1 MTITIRPVT
10 GLPEIRPGDDL
21 ASMLAVALGPLAPK
35 NGDVLVVTQ
44 KIVSKAEGAFRP
56 AADEAAYRQIVEEEA
71 KAILRRRGPLA
82 ITLTKHGFIC
92 ANSGVDRSNVE
103 GEQVVLLPADPDRS
117 AHRIRIRVE
126 RELGVSLAVII
137 TDTFG
142 RAWRRGL
149 VDVAIGVSG
158 MLPILDLRGSV
169 DMHGRVLE
177 VTEVAIADE
186 IAAAAEL
193 VTGKASGVPAALVSG
208 YSYPAGEGRAT
219 DLIRPPAED
228 MFR

>member
-10 GLPEIRPGDDL
+10 GLPEIRAGDDL
-21 ASMLAVALGPLAPK
+21 ASMLAVALGPMAPA

-158 MLPILDLRGSV
+158 MLPILDLRGSL

>member
-1 MTITIRPVT
+1 MTITIRPVS
-10 GLPEIRPGDDL
+10 GLPEIRAGDDL
-21 ASMLAVALGPLAPK
+21 AAMLTVALGPMDPES
-35 NGDVLVVTQ
+35 GDVLVVTQ
-44 KIVSKAEGAFRP
+44 KVVSKAEGAFRP
-56 AADEAAYRQIVEEEA
+56 AADEASYRQIVEQEA
-71 KAILRRRGPLA
+71 EAILRRRGPLT

-117 AHRIRIRVE
+117 ARRIRIRIE

-158 MLPILDLRGSV
+158 MLPILDLRGSA

-208 YSYPAGEGRAT
+208 YAYPAGDGRAT
-219 DLIRPPAED
+219 DLIRPPSED

>member
-10 GLPEIRPGDDL
+10 GLPEIRAGDDL
-21 ASMLAVALGPLAPK
+21 ASMLAVALVPLAPE

-126 RELGVSLAVII
+126 RGLGVSLAVII

>member
-1 MTITIRPVT
+1 LTITIRPLA
-10 GLPEIRPGDDL
+10 GIPEINAGDDL
-21 ASMLAVALGPLAPK
+21 AGMLSAALRPLAPTD
-35 NGDVLVVTQ
+35 GDVLVVTQ
-44 KIVSKAEGAFRP
+44 KVVSKAEGATRP

-71 KAILRRRGPLA
+71 EAVLRRRGPLV
-82 ITLTKHGFIC
+82 ITVTKHGFVC
-92 ANSGVDRSNVE
+92 ANAGVDRSNVD
-103 GEQVVLLPADPDRS
+103 GAQVVLLPKDPDRS
-117 AHRIRIRVE
+117 AHRIRLRLE
-126 RELGVSLAVII
+126 RDLGVSIAVII

-158 MLPILDLRGSV
+158 MLPVLDLRGST
-169 DMHGRVLE
+169 DMHGRILE

-193 VTGKASGVPAALVSG
+193 VTGKASGIPAALVSG
-208 YSYPAGEGRAT
+208 YSYPPGDGRAT
-219 DLIRPPAED
+219 DLIRPPVED

>member
-1 MTITIRPVT
+1 LTITIRPVN
-10 GLPEIRPGDDL
+10 GLPEIRAGDDL
-21 ASMLAVALGPLAPK
+21 ASLLTVALGPMTPE

-44 KIVSKAEGAFRP
+44 KVVSKAEGALRP

-71 KAILRRRGPLA
+71 EAILRRRGPLA
-82 ITLTKHGFIC
+82 ITLTKHGFVC

-117 AHRIRIRVE
+117 AHRIRIRIE

-177 VTEVAIADE
+177 VTEMAIADE

>member
-1 MTITIRPVT
+1 LTITIRPVS
-10 GLPEIRPGDDL
+10 GLPEIRAGDDL
-21 ASMLAVALGPLAPK
+21 AAMLTVALGPMAPE
-35 NGDVLVVTQ
+35 NGDVLVITQ
-44 KIVSKAEGAFRP
+44 KVVSKAEGAFRP
-56 AADEAAYRQIVEEEA
+56 AADEATYRQIVEQEA
-71 KAILRRRGPLA
+71 EAILRRRGPLT

-117 AHRIRIRVE
+117 ARRIRIRIE

-158 MLPILDLRGSV
+158 MLPILDLRGSA

-208 YSYPAGEGRAT
+208 YSYPAGDGRAT
-219 DLIRPPAED
+219 DLIRPPSED

>member
-1 MTITIRPVT
+1 MTITIRPVN
-10 GLPEIRPGDDL
+10 GLPEIRAGDDL
-21 ASMLAVALGPLAPK
+21 ASLLTVALGPMTPE

-44 KIVSKAEGAFRP
+44 KVVSKAEGALRP

-71 KAILRRRGPLA
+71 EAILRRRGPLA
-82 ITLTKHGFIC
+82 ITLTKHGFVC

-117 AHRIRIRVE
+117 AHRIRIRIE

-177 VTEVAIADE
+177 VTEMAIADE

>member
-1 MTITIRPVT
+1 MTITIRPVN
-10 GLPEIRPGDDL
+10 GLPEIRAGDDL
-21 ASMLAVALGPLAPK
+21 ASLLTVALGPMTPE

-44 KIVSKAEGAFRP
+44 KVVSKAEGALRP
-56 AADEAAYRQIVEEEA
+56 AADEAAYRQIVEDEA
-71 KAILRRRGPLA
+71 EAILRRRGPLA
-82 ITLTKHGFIC
+82 ITLTKHGFVC

-117 AHRIRIRVE
+117 AHRIRIRIE

-177 VTEVAIADE
+177 VTEMAIADE

>member
-10 GLPEIRPGDDL
+10 GLPEIRAGDDL
-21 ASMLAVALGPLAPK
+21 ASMLAVALEPLAPK

-126 RELGVSLAVII
+126 RGLGVSLAVII

>member
-1 MTITIRPVT
+1 MTITIRPLT
-10 GLPEIRPGDDL
+10 GIPEINAGDDL
-21 ASMLAVALGPLAPK
+21 AGMLAAALHSLSPTD
-35 NGDVLVVTQ
+35 GDVLVVTQ
-44 KIVSKAEGAFRP
+44 KVVSKAEGATRP

-71 KAILRRRGPLA
+71 EAVLRRRGPLV
-82 ITLTKHGFIC
+82 ITVTKHGFVC
-92 ANSGVDRSNVE
+92 ANAGVDRSNVD
-103 GEQVVLLPADPDRS
+103 GARVVLLPDDPDRS
-117 AHRIRIRVE
+117 AHRIRLRIE
-126 RELGVSLAVII
+126 RELGVSIAVII

-158 MLPILDLRGSV
+158 MLPVLDLRGST
-169 DMHGRVLE
+169 DMHGRILE

-193 VTGKASGVPAALVSG
+193 VTGKARGIPAALVSG
-208 YSYPAGEGRAT
+208 YAYPPGEGRAT
-219 DLIRPPAED
+219 DLIRAPAED

>member
-10 GLPEIRPGDDL
+10 GLPEIRAGDDL

>member
-1 MTITIRPVT
+1 MTVTIRPLT
-10 GLPEIRPGDDL
+10 GIPEINAGDDL
-21 ASMLAVALGPLAPK
+21 AGMLSAALRPLAPTD
-35 NGDVLVVTQ
+35 GDVLVVTQ
-44 KIVSKAEGAFRP
+44 KVVSKAEGATRP

-71 KAILRRRGPLA
+71 EAVLRRRGPLL
-82 ITLTKHGFIC
+82 ITVTKHGFVC
-92 ANSGVDRSNVE
+92 ANAGVDRSNVD
-103 GEQVVLLPADPDRS
+103 GAQVVLLPNDPDRS
-117 AHRIRIRVE
+117 AHRIRLRLE
-126 RELGVSLAVII
+126 RDLGVTMAVII

-158 MLPILDLRGSV
+158 MLPVLDLRGSA
-169 DMHGRVLE
+169 DMHGRILE

-186 IAAAAEL
+186 IAGAAEL
-193 VTGKASGVPAALVSG
+193 VTGKARGIPAALVSG
-208 YSYPAGEGRAT
+208 YSYPLGDGRAT

>member
-10 GLPEIRPGDDL
+10 GLPEIRAGDDL
-21 ASMLAVALGPLAPK
+21 ASMLTAALGPMGPE

-44 KIVSKAEGAFRP
+44 KIVSKAEGAFLP
-56 AADEAAYRQIVEEEA
+56 AADEAAYRRIVEEEA
-71 KAILRRRGPLA
+71 KAILRRRGPLV

-117 AHRIRIRVE
+117 AHRIRIRIE

-193 VTGKASGVPAALVSG
+193 VTGKASGVPAALING
-208 YSYPAGEGRAT
+208 YSYPAGEGRAS

>member
-1 MTITIRPVT
+1 LTVTIRPLT
-10 GLPEIRPGDDL
+10 GIPEINAGDDL
-21 ASMLAVALGPLAPK
+21 AGMLSGALRPMAPTD
-35 NGDVLVVTQ
+35 GDVLVVTQ
-44 KIVSKAEGAFRP
+44 KVVSKSEGATRP

-71 KAILRRRGPLA
+71 EAVLRRRGPLV
-82 ITLTKHGFIC
+82 ITVTKHGFVC
-92 ANSGVDRSNVE
+92 ANAGVDRSNVD
-103 GEQVVLLPADPDRS
+103 GAQVVLLPNDPDRS
-117 AHRIRIRVE
+117 AHRIRLRLE
-126 RELGVSLAVII
+126 RDLGVTMAVII

-158 MLPILDLRGSV
+158 MLPVLDLRGST
-169 DMHGRVLE
+169 DMHGRILE

-193 VTGKASGVPAALVSG
+193 VTGKATGIPAALVSG
-208 YSYPAGEGRAT
+208 YSYPAGDGRAT

>member
-1 MTITIRPVT
+1 MTITIRPVN
-10 GLPEIRPGDDL
+10 GLPEIRAGDDL
-21 ASMLAVALGPLAPK
+21 ASMLTVALEPMAPEI
-35 NGDVLVVTQ
+35 GDVLVVTQ
-44 KIVSKAEGAFRP
+44 KIVSKAEGAVRP

-71 KAILRRRGPLA
+71 EAILRRRGPLA
-82 ITLTKHGFIC
+82 ITLTKHGYVC
-92 ANSGVDRSNVE
+92 ANAGVDRSNVE

-117 AHRIRIRVE
+117 AHRIRIRIE

-169 DMHGRVLE
+169 DMHGRLLE
-177 VTEVAIADE
+177 VTEMAVADE

>member
-10 GLPEIRPGDDL
+10 GLPEIRAGDDL
-21 ASMLAVALGPLAPK
+21 ASMLAEALGPLAPK

-126 RELGVSLAVII
+126 RGLGVSLAVII

>member
-10 GLPEIRPGDDL
+10 GLPEIRAGDDL
-21 ASMLAVALGPLAPK
+21 ASMLAVALVPLTPK

-126 RELGVSLAVII
+126 RGLGVSLAVII

>member
-10 GLPEIRPGDDL
+10 GLPEIRAGDDL
-21 ASMLAVALGPLAPK
+21 ASMLAVALVPLAPK

-126 RELGVSLAVII
+126 RGLGVSLAVII

>member
-1 MTITIRPVT
+1 LTVTIRPLT
-10 GLPEIRPGDDL
+10 GIPEIIAGDDL
-21 ASMLAVALGPLAPK
+21 AGMLSEALSPMAPTD
-35 NGDVLVVTQ
+35 GDILVVTQ
-44 KIVSKAEGAFRP
+44 KVVSKAEGATRP

-71 KAILRRRGPLA
+71 EAVLRRRGPLV
-82 ITLTKHGFIC
+82 ITVTKHGFVC
-92 ANSGVDRSNVE
+92 ANAGVDRSNVD
-103 GEQVVLLPADPDRS
+103 GAQVVLLPNDPDRS
-117 AHRIRIRVE
+117 AHRIRLRLE
-126 RELGVSLAVII
+126 RDLGVTMAVII

-158 MLPILDLRGSV
+158 MLPVLDLRGST
-169 DMHGRVLE
+169 DMHGRILE

-193 VTGKASGVPAALVSG
+193 VTGKARGIPAALVSG
-208 YSYPAGEGRAT
+208 YSYPPGDGRAT

>member
-10 GLPEIRPGDDL
+10 GLPEIRAGDDL
-21 ASMLAVALGPLAPK
+21 ASMLAVALVPLAPK
-35 NGDVLVVTQ
+35 SGDVLVVTQ

-126 RELGVSLAVII
+126 RGLGVSLAVII

>member
-219 DLIRPPAED
+219 DLVRPPAED

>member
-1 MTITIRPVT
+1 MTITIRPVN
-10 GLPEIRPGDDL
+10 GLPEIRAGDDL
-21 ASMLAVALGPLAPK
+21 ASMLTVALELMAPE

-44 KIVSKAEGAFRP
+44 KIVSKAEGAVRP

-71 KAILRRRGPLA
+71 EAILRRRGPLA
-82 ITLTKHGFIC
+82 ITLTKHGYVC
-92 ANSGVDRSNVE
+92 ANAGVDRSNVE

-117 AHRIRIRVE
+117 AHRIRIRIE

-169 DMHGRVLE
+169 DMHGRLLE
-177 VTEVAIADE
+177 VTEMAVADE

>member
-1 MTITIRPVT
+1 MTITIRPIT
-10 GLPEIRPGDDL
+10 GLPEIRAGDDL
-21 ASMLAVALGPLAPK
+21 ASMLSVALGSMAPE

-71 KAILRRRGPLA
+71 KAILRRRGPLV
-82 ITLTKHGFIC
+82 ITLTKHGFVC
-92 ANSGVDRSNVE
+92 ANAGVDRSNVE
-103 GEQVVLLPADPDRS
+103 GDQVILLPADPDRS
-117 AHRIRIRVE
+117 AHRIRIRIE
-126 RELGVSLAVII
+126 RDLGVSLAVII

-158 MLPILDLRGSV
+158 MLPILDLRGSK

-177 VTEVAIADE
+177 VTEVAVADE

-208 YSYPAGEGRAT
+208 YSYPAGDGRAT
-219 DLIRPPAED
+219 DLLRPAAED

>member
-1 MTITIRPVT
+1 MTVTIRPLT
-10 GLPEIRPGDDL
+10 GMPEVRSGDDL
-21 ASMLAVALGPLAPK
+21 GAMLAAALRPMTPEDG
-35 NGDVLVVTQ
+35 NVLVVTQ
-44 KIVSKAEGAFRP
+44 KVVSKAEGAVRE
-56 AADEAAYRQIVEEEA
+56 AKDEADYRRIVEEEA
-71 KAILRRRGPLA
+71 ATILRRRGPLV
-82 ITLTKHGFIC
+82 ITVTKHGFVC
-92 ANSGVDRSNVE
+92 ANAGVDRSNVE

-117 AHRIRIRVE
+117 AHRIRLRIE

-158 MLPILDLRGSV
+158 MLPILDLRGST
-169 DMHGRVLE
+169 DMGGRVLE
-177 VTEVAIADE
+177 VTEMAVADE

-193 VTGKASGVPAALVSG
+193 VTGKASGVPAVLVSG
-208 YSYPAGEGRAT
+208 YRYPAGEGRAT

>member
-1 MTITIRPVT
+1 MTITIRPVN
-10 GLPEIRPGDDL
+10 GLPEIRAGDDL
-21 ASMLAVALGPLAPK
+21 ASMLTVALEPMAPE

-44 KIVSKAEGAFRP
+44 KIVSKAEGAVRP

-71 KAILRRRGPLA
+71 EAILRRRGPLA
-82 ITLTKHGFIC
+82 ITLTKHGYVC
-92 ANSGVDRSNVE
+92 ANAGVDRSNVE

-117 AHRIRIRVE
+117 AHRIRIRIE

-177 VTEVAIADE
+177 VTEMAVADE

>member
-10 GLPEIRPGDDL
+10 GLPEIRAGDDL
-21 ASMLAVALGPLAPK
+21 ASMLAVALVPLAPK

-56 AADEAAYRQIVEEEA
+56 AADEAGYRQIVEEEA

-126 RELGVSLAVII
+126 RGLGVSLAVII

>member
-10 GLPEIRPGDDL
+10 GLPEIRAGDDL

-126 RELGVSLAVII
+126 RGLGVSLAVII

>member
-126 RELGVSLAVII
+126 RGLGVSLAVII